1 LFDFNQDNF
10 FQQLEEL
17 EGCKFYFSVFFSV
30 IHSISA
36 SNILSSTMCVSLQHF
51 DSLFVDIVVQW
62 LHLHLHKGKVQNNY
76 FLQYEY
82 HKGAANCLNQYV
94 LETSYYEYVQEN
106 GPLEEDQLIHK

>member
-1 LFDFNQDNF
+1 
-10 FQQLEEL
+10 
-17 EGCKFYFSVFFSV
+17 
-30 IHSISA
+30 
-36 SNILSSTMCVSLQHF
+36 
-51 DSLFVDIVVQW
+51 VQW

-82 HKGAANCLNQYV
+82 HKGAYLANCLNQYV